1 VTVSTGRRRAHVVMP
16 SGLLQ
21 EIDAR
26 VGQRKRSEF
35 IQEAIEEKLGRLRR
49 VEAFERV
56 VGSVADGDI
65 PEWETRESTSEW
77 LRALREEWEPNCAD
91 ASTSS

>member
-1 VTVSTGRRRAHVVMP
+1 MTASSERRRAHVMMP
-16 SGLLQ
+16 GDLLRM
-21 EIDAR
+21 IDSR

-35 IQEAIEEKLGRLRR
+35 IQEAIEEKLNRLRR

-65 PEWETRESTSEW
+65 PEWETRESTAEW
-77 LRALREEWEPNCAD
+77 LRALSGPGG
-91 ASTSS
+91 

>member
-1 VTVSTGRRRAHVVMP
+1 MTASSERRRAHVVVP
-16 SGLLQ
+16 GDLLR
-21 EIDAR
+21 EIDSR
-26 VGQRKRSEF
+26 VSQRKRSEF
-35 IQEAIEEKLGRLRR
+35 IQEAIEEKLNRLRR

-77 LRALREEWEPNCAD
+77 LCALRQDREAD
-91 ASTSS
+91 TPYVVARS